1 MKLVLYRD
9 RQGYP
14 LGTTLG
20 FKHNGIRI
28 RTRGEADAD
37 IFEHIAEHYGWSIH
51 YSSNIN
57 ECDLVVF
64 NLDRN
69 HIYANLNPVLFVKQE
84 HWQVIRELGIPV
96 VFWHSGECHSSD
108 TEWYRFACNYTGI
121 NIWYVDSNYR
131 TTGKHHL
138 FFDSSDT
145 VASLQYKT
153 NDIDFSKIES
163 AHDYKFSTITSRS
176 EFHKNVIV
184 AHLREKYPN
193 SVYTKYTRSN
203 LVEIQNQIYEMFPDF
218 TITDITPDNDYL
230 PRQHIIS
237 EMKKSCIVIAMN
249 TYFTNIDPT
258 YDPLYITDKFSSE
271 LSIDNPVIPVG
282 HWGTVEYLKAQGY
295 SFPDWIDYS
304 YDSCRNDNDRLKM
317 IIAEI
322 DRLAKIENLAEL
334 SEQFS
339 KTKCNFYN
347 FQKNNM
353 KKQFT
358 ECVNTILSNII
369 NK

>member
-9 RQGYP
+9 RQGNP
-14 LGTTLG
+14 LGTTPGLQ
-20 FKHNGIRI
+20 HNGIRI
-28 RTRGEADAD
+28 RTRGQPDAD
-37 IFEHIAEHYGWSIH
+37 MFEHIAEHYGWSII

-69 HIYANLNPVLFVKQE
+69 HIYSNLNPVLFVKKE
-84 HWQVIRELGIPV
+84 RWQTIRELGIPV
-96 VFWHSGECHSSD
+96 VFWHTGECHSSD
-108 TEWYRFACNYTGI
+108 AEWYRFACNHTGI

-131 TTGKHHL
+131 TTGGHHL

-145 VASLQYKT
+145 VGIAEYHT
-153 NDIDFSKIES
+153 NDIDFSSIEN
-163 AHDYKFSTITSRS
+163 AYDYKFSTITSRS

-184 AHLREKYPN
+184 SHLREKYPD
-193 SVYTKYTRSN
+193 SVYTKYTRPN
-203 LVEIQNQIYEMFPDF
+203 LAEIQEDIYELFPDF
-218 TITDITPDNDYL
+218 IIKDITPDNEHL
-230 PRQHIIS
+230 SRGHIIK
-237 EMKKSCIVIAMN
+237 EMNKSCIVITMN
-249 TYFTNIDPT
+249 TYFTNFDPT
-258 YDPLYITDKFSSE
+258 YDPLYITEKYSCELNMDK
-271 LSIDNPVIPVG
+271 PVIPVG

-304 YDSCRNDNDRLKM
+304 FDNCRNDNDRLKM

-322 DRLAKIENLAEL
+322 DRLAVIDNLAEL
-334 SEQFS
+334 SEQFA
-339 KTKCNFYN
+339 KTKSNSLN

-358 ECVNTILSNII
+358 ECVNTILSNTI